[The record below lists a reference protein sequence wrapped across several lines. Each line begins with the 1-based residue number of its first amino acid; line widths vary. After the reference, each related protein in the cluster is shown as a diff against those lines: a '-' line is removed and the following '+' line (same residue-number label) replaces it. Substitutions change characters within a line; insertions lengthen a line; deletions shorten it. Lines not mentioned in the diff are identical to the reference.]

1 MITKRELGHRIRDLR
16 QQKGLSQLDFS
27 ADIGVSTTTLML
39 WETGARYPQ
48 LELLDRCAKGL
59 GVTVSTLLLEGGTP
73 KGIPTEREIGDRIAS
88 WRTLRNMS
96 LQKLANKAGV
106 GTSTIFNLETGEWY
120 AKMPTYLYLAEALDI
135 SLDALI
141 YGEARA

>member
-1 MITKRELGHRIRDLR
+1 MITKLELGHRIRDLR
-16 QQKGLSQLDFS
+16 KGKGMSQISLA
-27 ADIGVSTTTLML
+27 ADIDTPQSTIAL
-39 WETGARYPQ
+39 WETGRRYPKMES
-48 LELLDRCAKGL
+48 LEKLERTFGMP
-59 GVTVSTLLLEGGTP
+59 VSTLLLESDLP
-73 KGIPTEREIGDRIAS
+73 KEIPTEREIGERISA

-106 GTSTIFNLETGEWY
+106 GTTTIYNLETGEWY